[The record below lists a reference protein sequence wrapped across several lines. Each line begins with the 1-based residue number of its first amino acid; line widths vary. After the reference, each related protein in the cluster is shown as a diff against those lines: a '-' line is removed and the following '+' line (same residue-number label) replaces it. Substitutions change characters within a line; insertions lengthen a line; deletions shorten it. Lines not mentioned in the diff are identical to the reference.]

1 MIGSWTHEDEI
12 GSLFCYCCKRLLA
25 VLGFRDF
32 ARQRWARH
40 AGSIHRNGTCPIQE
54 FLEGLKHP
62 EVIGYSFAG
71 ALPDI
76 QSET

>member
-1 MIGSWTHEDEI
+1 MI
-12 GSLFCYCCKRLLA
+12 SLANDGHDTRVRYTEMA
-25 VLGFRDF
+25 H
-32 ARQRWARH
+32 ARF
-40 AGSIHRNGTCPIQE
+40 E

-62 EVIGYSFAG
+62 EVIRYAFAG